1 MSRRNRNRPPRQIE
15 EILKNRANPGPT
27 APDLLLPAGPTNEE
41 TDKSAK
47 AELDALVGDT
57 ESLRGS
63 RVLIYWISELG
74 RISSSA
80 TRSFY
85 DQLEAIGKT
94 RKLDLILYSTGGDV
108 DVPIRLV
115 TLMREYCEVLGI
127 LLPHRAHSA
136 ATLLALGGDEI
147 VMTPLSVLGPID
159 PSRSHPLLPRREGAA
174 ESEPISVQDMRHAM
188 EFIRNAA
195 GQGKEMPYTPEAM
208 AQIFTALFDKIHPL
222 AIGAIEQS
230 YSLAKLVGKKCL
242 ATHMDP
248 TKEEA
253 KINEIVDKL
262 CDEYKSH
269 SYEIGRREARTLGL
283 KVTDAESNLHA
294 ALVRL
299 LRFYVSR
306 PIFPKPLP
314 SKGKSFKG
322 QIAWLES
329 TALHF
334 RVEATYRVED
344 EGSYKVLGDQWV
356 AY

>member
-1 MSRRNRNRPPRQIE
+1 
-15 EILKNRANPGPT
+15 
-27 APDLLLPAGPTNEE
+27 
-41 TDKSAK
+41 
-47 AELDALVGDT
+47 LV
-57 ESLRGS
+57 
-63 RVLIYWISELG
+63 YWISELG
-74 RISSSA
+74 RISGSA
-80 TRSFY
+80 VRSVY

-94 RKLDLILYSTGGDV
+94 KKLDLILYTTGGDV

-136 ATLLALGGDEI
+136 GTLLALGGDEI

-159 PSRSHPLLPRREGAA
+159 PSRSHPLLPRREGAT
-174 ESEPISVQDMRHAM
+174 ESEAISVQDMRHAM

-242 ATHMDP
+242 ATHMDRV
-248 TKEEA
+248 KEGA
-253 KINEIVDKL
+253 QIDGIVDKL
-262 CDEYKSH
+262 CDDYKSH
-269 SYEIGRREARTLGL
+269 SYEIGRREARTVGL
-283 KVTDAESNLHA
+283 KVTDAGPDLHA

-299 LRFYVSR
+299 LKFYVSR
-306 PIFPKPLP
+306 PVFPKPIP
-314 SKGKSFKG
+314 PKGKSFKA

-334 RVEATYRVED
+334 RVEASYRVE
-344 EGSYKVLGDQWV
+344 EGGTQKYLGDQWLP
-356 AY
+356 Y